1 MKENQQYVNN
11 LLDHDNFID
20 VETDTS
26 YNNRPQAG
34 GESAAQ
40 SFTPLVNQN

>member
-20 VETDTS
+20 VETDTA
-26 YNNRPQAG
+26 YNNTPQAG